1 MNMQTTTTRTAL
13 ILGANGRFGAAAA
26 RAFAAAGW
34 VVLAQARRPGA
45 ATFPGIRPLP
55 VPLADVDA
63 LVAAA
68 AGATAVVHAINP
80 VYTRWDTEVLP
91 LARMG
96 MEAARRLG
104 ARFML
109 PGNVYNFGEAMPA
122 KLSEDTAQMPTTS
135 KGRIRCDLE
144 RELEDR
150 AADGLR
156 SVVIRAGDFFGAGTG
171 SWFDLAVVKSLAQ
184 GKLVY
189 PGPLDVPHAWAYL
202 PDLARSFVAVA
213 EHDALPDFARLHFA
227 GYTLTGSELLAAIER
242 AATTLGIAPA
252 GGFRHGSMPWGLIR
266 VGGLVVPLW
275 RALAEMSYLWR
286 VPHALDGTAMERLL
300 GPTRATDLDIA
311 LRESLVALGLSRP
324 ASKPAATALI

>member
-1 MNMQTTTTRTAL
+1 MTMQTTTTRTAL
-13 ILGANGRFGAAAA
+13 ILGANGRFGATAA

-34 VVLAQARRPGA
+34 AVLAQARRPGA
-45 ATFPGIRPLP
+45 ATLPGIRPLR
-55 VPLADVDA
+55 VDLTDVDA
-63 LVAAA
+63 LIAAA
-68 AGATAVVHAINP
+68 DGATVVVHAVNP
-80 VYTRWDTEVLP
+80 LYTRWDTEVLP
-91 LARMG
+91 LARLG

-171 SWFDLAVVKSLAQ
+171 SWFDLAVVKSRAQ

-213 EHDALPDFARLHFA
+213 EHEALPDFARLHFA
-227 GYTLTGSELLAAIER
+227 GCTLTGSELLAAIER
-242 AATTLGIAPA
+242 AAARLGIAPA

-266 VGGLVVPLW
+266 AGGLVVPLW

-300 GPTRATDLDIA
+300 GPTPSTDLDTS
-311 LRESLVALGLSRP
+311 LRESLVALGLSQPTPKR
-324 ASKPAATALI
+324 ATTALI

>member
-1 MNMQTTTTRTAL
+1 MQTTTTRTAL
-13 ILGANGRFGAAAA
+13 ILGTNGRFGAAAA
-26 RAFAAAGW
+26 HAFAAAGW
-34 VVLAQARRPGA
+34 TVLAQARRPPSMTLPA
-45 ATFPGIRPLP
+45 IQPLRID
-55 VPLADVDA
+55 LADVDA

-68 AGATAVVHAINP
+68 TGATVVVHAVNP
-80 VYTRWDTEVLP
+80 VYTRWDTEVLA
-91 LARMG
+91 LARLG

-122 KLSEDTAQMPTTS
+122 RLSEDTPQLPTTS

-150 AADGLR
+150 TADGLR

-213 EHDALPDFARLHFA
+213 GQDALPAFSRLHFA

-242 AATTLGIAPA
+242 AASKLGIAPA
-252 GGFRHGSMPWGLIR
+252 DGFRHGSMPWGLIR
-266 VGGLVVPLW
+266 VGGLVVPMW

-286 VPHALDGTAMERLL
+286 VPHALDGTAMQRLL
-300 GPTRATDLDIA
+300 GSTPATDLDVA
-311 LRESLVALGLSRP
+311 LRESLVALGLSQATP
-324 ASKPAATALI
+324 KPATTSLI